1 MNIIILYQHRCITFF
16 FIFSRLLY
24 RLHSFEIDYDDFIL
38 GTKKN
43 RGWMTNYNVEHEF
56 SSPLRVDELMN
67 DHSRIYRSLL
77 SMIRPFQESLSGI
90 FDKYTISEW
99 IEQRVYPM
107 IKELEKIQKDAHD
120 LKAKKTWP
128 KRPFPMLKE
137 MSRIGVTEHDHSTP
151 SSDGTL

>member
-1 MNIIILYQHRCITFF
+1 MF
-16 FIFSRLLY
+16 RLLN
-24 RLHSFEIDYDDFIL
+24 RLHNIEIDYDDFIL
-38 GTKKN
+38 ATKKN

-77 SMIRPFQESLSGI
+77 SMIRPFQESLTGI

-99 IEQRVYPM
+99 IEQRIYPM
-107 IKELEKIQKDAHD
+107 IKELEKIQKEAHN

-128 KRPFPMLKE
+128 KRPLPMLKE
-137 MSRIGVTEHDHSTP
+137 LLRIGVTEREPSTP
-151 SSDGTL
+151 SDNGT